1 VITRIGAVLKHR
13 ALLVLLVRRDLK
25 TRYADS
31 YLGYAWTI
39 LDPLL
44 MALVYFFI
52 FSLLGRGRLGASPY
66 IVFLLTGLLPWNWF
80 TGVVSGS
87 TRAITGESKL
97 VRSTQLPREIWSL
110 RLVASRFV
118 SMTFSLPVL
127 LVFAVGLMVAPSWYF
142 LTLPLAVVIQALLL
156 IGLSLMVSS
165 ITVLVNDL
173 DKLIRILL
181 RVAFYLTPIIYT
193 TDNVLNHCQGVS
205 AGCRDFPEWVKA
217 LYTLNPMVGITSLY
231 QSVLFPETFVGWWV
245 VLIAFIGSFVVFAAG
260 WATFAR
266 LESAVLKEL

>member
-1 VITRIGAVLKHR
+1 MITRIGAVLKHR

-142 LTLPLAVVIQALLL
+142 LALPLAVVIQGLLL

-165 ITVLVNDL
+165 VTVLVNDL

-193 TDNVLNHCQGVS
+193 TDNVFDSPVIP
-205 AGCRDFPEWVKA
+205 AWVKDV
-217 LYTLNPMVGITSLY
+217 YSLNPMVGITSLY
-231 QSVLFPETFVGWWV
+231 QSVLFPETFVGWWL
-245 VLIAFIGSFVVFAAG
+245 VLIAFIGSLLVFIAG